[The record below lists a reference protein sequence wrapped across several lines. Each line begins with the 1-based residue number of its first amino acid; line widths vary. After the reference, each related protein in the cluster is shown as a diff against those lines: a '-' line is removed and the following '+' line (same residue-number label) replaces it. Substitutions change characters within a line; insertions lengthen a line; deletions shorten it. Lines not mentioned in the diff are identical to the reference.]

1 MNIKMDDLRQIVF
14 ATLQELGHSKVGG
27 IDIVSL
33 MSFMYTDYVNS
44 HQSETWWLLAG
55 VAA

>member
-1 MNIKMDDLRQIVF
+1 MSKAQRRFTKILRKEAIANFLKQKRKANLSI
-14 ATLQELGHSKVGG
+14 
-27 IDIVSL
+27 
-33 MSFMYTDYVNS
+33 VNS

>member
-1 MNIKMDDLRQIVF
+1 MDLVDTLLELYQIDPGSIPVWR
-14 ATLQELGHSKVGG
+14 AD
-27 IDIVSL
+27 IDRI
-33 MSFMYTDYVNS
+33 DVNS